1 MIMKEN
7 SYSVYYHKCPNGM
20 FYVGCTSQTPPD
32 RRWRDGDGY
41 SRTKG
46 FCDDIKKY
54 GWTNIKHEVVANGLD
69 KKTALDLEAALI
81 RRCGEMCYNKQKSST
96 TASAIK
102 EMDKFIQTIS
112 FNDDIFVPLTTVETT
127 KPNAFSSFEPEFSE
141 TQTNPIKNMKS
152 VKQLTAKSK
161 SIYGV
166 KVELVLDTRYKHKDN
181 KYSVCIRFYYNRK
194 YKYISTR
201 FTMTPNEFLDMDK
214 GDEALLNTAF
224 ENYCEMV
231 RGHLANGSFNVSMVE
246 REPSFEH
253 NKNDMTLAQLVLER
267 GELSR
272 TQGTKENYKNAAKFI
287 NKIYSNGLLL
297 PLVSKKS
304 VGKILD
310 YMVNKGY
317 KPATINIHL
326 SIIRASINYGIYKG
340 YLKPEQYP
348 FKKDAMEVDKITL
361 PKSDKRDENYLT
373 KSEMQTV
380 WDKFKETKNKKLGW
394 FLFSY
399 LHGGMNIADMMQLK
413 FTNFYFDEGGFIF
426 QRMKTK
432 GRNDFKTYI
441 PATSWTHELF
451 DIMGITPTNGEYVFK
466 EMCCEDGKYE
476 LKKRA
481 LSNMANRELLLL
493 NLFDKRISFTTAR
506 HSFAT
511 NATKEGMHFTM
522 VEQAMGHALG
532 GVSSHY
538 IGRWDVGEMRPD
550 FEKLL

>member
-1 MIMKEN
+1 MKEKYNVILHLTPELKTFISLSNNDTTWKQPSAYRSCGEFN
-7 SYSVYYHKCPNGM
+7 SEIQQWGWDVIKHKVVETGLSKQMAKDARDKLIKASGCQSLNTRQSSKQAIFSDCAKLLTKNTEKMKKAKKQSKIKQRVNGASVELMFDNRYLKEGGKYPVCVRVYANKKYTYIATGYDATPQEFECLPMQVEQDLLGKFGKVRDWLVANNNGGW
-20 FYVGCTSQTPPD
+20 FDLDALKKVLSGGVCTGQTLCDIILEKGSLANTEGTECNYQAVAKSIKLVFADGLDARRVGVGS
-32 RRWRDGDGY
+32 
-41 SRTKG
+41 
-46 FCDDIKKY
+46 IKKY
-54 GWTNIKHEVVANGLD
+54 KEWLEGNG
-69 KKTALDLEAALI
+69 
-81 RRCGEMCYNKQKSST
+81 
-96 TASAIK
+96 
-102 EMDKFIQTIS
+102 
-112 FNDDIFVPLTTVETT
+112 
-127 KPNAFSSFEPEFSE
+127 
-141 TQTNPIKNMKS
+141 
-152 VKQLTAKSK
+152 AKS
-161 SIYGV
+161 
-166 KVELVLDTRYKHKDN
+166 
-181 KYSVCIRFYYNRK
+181 
-194 YKYISTR
+194 
-201 FTMTPNEFLDMDK
+201 
-214 GDEALLNTAF
+214 
-224 ENYCEMV
+224 
-231 RGHLANGSFNVSMVE
+231 
-246 REPSFEH
+246 
-253 NKNDMTLAQLVLER
+253 
-267 GELSR
+267 
-272 TQGTKENYKNAAKFI
+272 
-287 NKIYSNGLLL
+287 
-297 PLVSKKS
+297 
-304 VGKILD
+304 
-310 YMVNKGY
+310 
-317 KPATINIHL
+317 ATINIHL

-441 PATSWTHELF
+441 PATTWTHELF